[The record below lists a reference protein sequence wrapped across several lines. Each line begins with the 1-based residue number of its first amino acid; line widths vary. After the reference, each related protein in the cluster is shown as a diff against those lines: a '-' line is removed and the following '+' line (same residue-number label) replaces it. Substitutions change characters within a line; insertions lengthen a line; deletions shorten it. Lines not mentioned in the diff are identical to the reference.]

1 MFRLRLVELPM
12 PTGSKDTQVLLEW
25 LIDSLSLV
33 RRKSEL
39 WNVNDEPSA
48 LQRMFTGSLLVDP
61 LKGWNTKELGD
72 SCGLS
77 QTAMHNQMIRLRES
91 GLVSSELKGR
101 WHIHVL
107 RGGSMTTAV
116 ELLGVQARKILDIRL
131 NELSKI
137 IIDSD
142 ERMHTK
148 AENEERQFKI
158 NIAEPSAT
166 PVGKDRIDSL
176 IEDLGL
182 NGERGKSDDELAK
195 KITIELCKSHRA
207 ITQLVLAERM
217 GETRSRIQRVLERL
231 LEMNIVERVAMPDR
245 IAQDVFLGLMR
256 QYDARGEEWLITR
269 GGLGRL
275 DEKISEKI
283 ISEIK
288 IKNLTIEKTQDILN
302 HVEIEKQKLLL
313 NTLGGR
319 MPYGFRIAG
328 KNGEEVREKVLNRLD
343 RTIRRLITVAN
354 RIDESLKKITYFF
367 YFIHRPIRH
376 FALLQFYHHYV

>member
-131 NELSKI
+131 NELSEI

-148 AENEERQFKI
+148 AENEERLFRI

-182 NGERGKSDDELAK
+182 NGERGKADDELAK

-354 RIDESLKKITYFF
+354 RIDESLKK
-367 YFIHRPIRH
+367 
-376 FALLQFYHHYV
+376 